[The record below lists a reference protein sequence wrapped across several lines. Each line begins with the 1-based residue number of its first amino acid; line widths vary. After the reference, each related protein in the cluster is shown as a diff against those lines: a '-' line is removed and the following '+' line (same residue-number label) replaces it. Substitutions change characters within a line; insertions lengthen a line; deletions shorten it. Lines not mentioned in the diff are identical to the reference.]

1 MNQCVNAVLGAG
13 SMSIS
18 PQCCV
23 RRKEKNFA
31 YALFYN
37 LLIHFTKK
45 VKELSEY

>member
-23 RRKEKNFA
+23 RRKEKIFV
-31 YALFYN
+31 YAFIVQFINSFY
-37 LLIHFTKK
+37 
-45 VKELSEY
+45 